1 MSNDNRKE
9 SIATVTRLHSKSCD
23 VVYDGN
29 DEREVRCVL
38 SGRLYENLDRE
49 TKPVAVGDRV
59 RIDRSGRKPAV
70 VAVLPRRNCLRRP
83 AILREKTHQVIAA
96 NVERMLIVASVR
108 HPPLRPGLIDRF
120 LVAAGIEEMEG
131 LVCIN
136 KIDLI
141 ETEKDRE
148 LIDNCRSVYSSAGY
162 EVIPACA
169 TDGRGIEKLK
179 EILSEGITLIVG
191 HSGVGKSTILNAMH
205 PALELATGDIS
216 DKAKMGRHTTTA
228 VRLLR
233 LDNGGFFI
241 DTPGIREFGINTIDP
256 HHLGHYFPEIAA
268 VLHGCRFPTCTHDHE
283 PGCAVRDGVEA
294 GDIPRIRFDAY
305 LRILKSL

>member
-1 MSNDNRKE
+1 MSHDENNE
-9 SIATVTRLHSKSCD
+9 NIATVTRLHSKSCD
-23 VVYDGN
+23 VVDDAHG
-29 DEREVRCVL
+29 DEEVRCVL
-38 SGRLYENLDRE
+38 SGRLYEKLKGE

-59 RIDRSGRKPAV
+59 RVDWSGREPAV

-96 NVERMLIVASVR
+96 NVDRMLIVASVR

-120 LVAAGIEEMEG
+120 LIAAGIEEMEG

-141 ETEKDRE
+141 KNEKDRE
-148 LIDNCRSVYSSAGY
+148 LIESCQSVYSRAGY
-162 EVIPACA
+162 EVVQACA

-179 EILSEGITLIVG
+179 ELLSEGITLIVG
-191 HSGVGKSTILNAMH
+191 HSGVGKSTILNAMD
-205 PALELATGDIS
+205 PAIELATGDIS
-216 DKAKMGRHTTTA
+216 GKAKMGRHTTTA

-233 LDNGGFFI
+233 LNNGGLFV

-256 HHLGHYFPEIAA
+256 PHLGHYFPEIAA
-268 VLHGCRFPTCTHDHE
+268 VLHNCRFPTCTHDHE
-283 PGCAVRDGVEA
+283 PGCAVRESVEA